1 MSGLSISVS
10 ERVGGR
16 ACLPALQIVII
27 VAQWCTEVK
36 RKPLGGHFRRACY
49 RRSPR
54 GLRRTI
60 EIMKE
65 NDERVCH
72 VFWH

>member
-10 ERVGGR
+10 EHMGGR
-16 ACLPALQIVII
+16 ARLPALQIVII

-36 RKPLGGHFRRACY
+36 RKPLWRALPQ
-49 RRSPR
+49 SLLTTIAE
-54 GLRRTI
+54 GLRGTI
-60 EIMKE
+60 ENMKE